1 MFDFYYA
8 NPLKNKV
15 SALDKNLNY
24 IWIDKC
30 LKIMEYK
37 KIDEYQDS
45 NDNCLLLQNNKNM
58 TFNILNANNEN
69 ISSELIKEYFENE

>member
-1 MFDFYYA
+1 
-8 NPLKNKV
+8 LKNKV
-15 SALDKNLNY
+15 SALDKSLNY

-30 LKIMEYK
+30 LKIMEHK

>member
-1 MFDFYYA
+1 MD
-8 NPLKNKV
+8 
-15 SALDKNLNY
+15 
-24 IWIDKC
+24 
-30 LKIMEYK
+30 YK

-58 TFNILNANNEN
+58 TFNILNTNNEN